1 MGFQD
6 RYYNQQ
12 QQPFGPGGGM
22 SFGLPRLTPMV
33 KYLLIINCAV
43 FVLQLI
49 FREKL
54 ESLFAATGQSYI
66 EALQV
71 WRLITFQFLHSVQTP
86 FHLLFNMIGLYFLG
100 PVLERSWGSQKFLI
114 FYLLCGA
121 VGGLLFV
128 TFSYLGWMTG
138 FYLIGASGGVL
149 GLLVACAILFPQI
162 RVILFIFPMQIRSAA
177 ILFAI
182 FYFLTVVTGGANA
195 GGDLCHLGG
204 MATGFIWVMG
214 RGRFG
219 QLFAKRQESAYKRK
233 WEQQQ
238 KLQYEVDRILAK
250 VHEQGVQSLTRKEK
264 QILQQAT
271 EQQKNHMSGF
281 DPDF

>member
-12 QQPFGPGGGM
+12 QQPFGSGGGM
-22 SFGLPRLTPMV
+22 SFGFPRPTRVV

-43 FVLQLI
+43 FALQLI
-49 FREKL
+49 VGDNMEM
-54 ESLFAATGQSYI
+54 LFAATGQTYI
-66 EALQV
+66 QALQV
-71 WRLITFQFLHSVQTP
+71 WRLITFQFLHSTHTP

-100 PVLERSWGSQKFLI
+100 PILERSWGPKKFLI

-128 TFSYLGWMTG
+128 VFSYLGWMTG

-149 GLLVACAILFPQI
+149 GLLVACAVLFPQI
-162 RVILFIFPMQIRSAA
+162 QVILFIFPMQIRSAA

-195 GGDLCHLGG
+195 GGNLCHLGG
-204 MATGFIWVMG
+204 MATGFVWLMG

-219 QLFAKRQESAYKRK
+219 QLFSKRQESAYKRK

-264 QILQQAT
+264 EILQQAT
-271 EQQKNHMSGF
+271 EHQKGNRAGF
-281 DPDF
+281 